1 MKTSRLVI
9 GIISCILFLIISLQ
23 SCAAG
28 IGNTLEENGE
38 VSGSAGFMLAI
49 CMLVAGIVGICCR
62 KLKTG
67 IIVAGVF
74 YAVGG
79 LIGITNVG
87 SYSDL
92 QIWSVLSFVFA
103 IVFVATGIMQKQK
116 KLD

>member
-9 GIISCILFLIISLQ
+9 GIISCVLFVIISFQ

-28 IGNTLEENGE
+28 VGNALEENGE
-38 VSGSAGFMLAI
+38 VSGSAGFILAV

-67 IIVAGVF
+67 TIVAGVF
-74 YAVGG
+74 YALGG
-79 LIGITNVG
+79 LIGITNFG
-87 SYSDL
+87 SYADL
-92 QIWSVLSFVFA
+92 QIWSVLSFIFSVVF
-103 IVFVATGIMQKQK
+103 IATGIMQKQK

>member
-67 IIVAGVF
+67 TIVAGVF
-74 YAVGG
+74 YAFGG

-92 QIWSVLSFVFA
+92 QIWSVLSFIFAAVF
-103 IVFVATGIMQKQK
+103 IATGIMQKQK

>member
-9 GIISCILFLIISLQ
+9 GIISCVLFVIISFQ

-28 IGNTLEENGE
+28 VGNALEENGE
-38 VSGSAGFMLAI
+38 VSGSAGFILAV

-67 IIVAGVF
+67 TIVAGVF
-74 YAVGG
+74 YALGG
-79 LIGITNVG
+79 LTGITNFG
-87 SYSDL
+87 SYADL
-92 QIWSVLSFVFA
+92 QIWSVLSFIFSVVF
-103 IVFVATGIMQKQK
+103 IATGIMQKQK

>member
-9 GIISCILFLIISLQ
+9 GIISCVLFVIISFQ

-28 IGNTLEENGE
+28 VGNALEENGE
-38 VSGSAGFMLAI
+38 VSGSAGFILAV

-67 IIVAGVF
+67 TIVAGVF
-74 YAVGG
+74 YALGG
-79 LIGITNVG
+79 LTGITNFG

-92 QIWSVLSFVFA
+92 QIWSVLSFIFSVVF
-103 IVFVATGIMQKQK
+103 IATGIMQKQK